1 MLPFTDTRAFS
12 RSYVPGT
19 GTARPCSVTSVASGP
34 WSPGCTSSR
43 TRIEPMLQNINC
55 ASPVAA
61 STPTRTL
68 GRSARTSWPCETFA
82 SSNRSR
88 SLNDCDCAVMRASI
102 RHLLLNVV
110 VRAAGSESSL
120 TGGSREP
127 GAGSGTQPCDW
138 SGVLYTVGLVD
149 APRLMPIRPRL
160 TRPPRILIASDQNHA
175 LSDVVRSLGRRG
187 YSVLRVFAE
196 ASVLE
201 RARTARPDVIV
212 LDAQLG
218 EEQALDLS
226 RTLRADPSIG
236 SSTPILLLVPARPGR
251 QDHLTALRAGVWEL
265 VRQPLDVAE
274 LLAKLDRYVLV
285 KVERDGVS
293 RRDLV
298 DDVTGL
304 YSMHGLA
311 RRTGELILQA
321 AQHNASVACVAVAPA
336 RDAEERGVDGLDGLR
351 GVARL
356 LEASG
361 RRSDA
366 IRRIA
371 PAEFEVTSAGV
382 NRAGARQL
390 AKRLRDSV
398 GAELRAGYDAVGSRR
413 GGGGGGGGGLE
424 ARSLVARAARALEMA
439 KLEGK
444 WVKQARE

>member
-34 WSPGCTSSR
+34 WSPGWTSSR

-61 STPTRTL
+61 STATRTL

-120 TGGSREP
+120 TGGSRER
-127 GAGSGTQPCDW
+127 GAGRSTQPCDW

-160 TRPPRILIASDQNHA
+160 TRPPRIIIASDQNHA

-212 LDAQLG
+212 LDAALG

-236 SSTPILLLVPARPGR
+236 SSTPILLLVPGRPSR
-251 QDHLTALRAGVWEL
+251 EHHLTALRAGVWAL
-265 VRQPLDVAE
+265 VRQPLAVVA
-274 LLAKLDRYVLV
+274 
-285 KVERDGVS
+285 
-293 RRDLV
+293 
-298 DDVTGL
+298 
-304 YSMHGLA
+304 
-311 RRTGELILQA
+311 
-321 AQHNASVACVAVAPA
+321 
-336 RDAEERGVDGLDGLR
+336 
-351 GVARL
+351 
-356 LEASG
+356 
-361 RRSDA
+361 
-366 IRRIA
+366 
-371 PAEFEVTSAGV
+371 AGV

-413 GGGGGGGGGLE
+413 AGGGGLE

-444 WVKQARE
+444 WVKEARE

>member
-12 RSYVPGT
+12 RSYVPGA
-19 GTARPCSVTSVASGP
+19 GTARPCSVTSLASGP

-88 SLNDCDCAVMRASI
+88 SLKDCDCAVMRASI

-127 GAGSGTQPCDW
+127 GAGSSTQPCDW

-187 YSVLRVFAE
+187 YSVLRVFAQP
-196 ASVLE
+196 SVLE

-212 LDAQLG
+212 LDAALG
-218 EEQALDLS
+218 DGESLDVS
-226 RTLRADPSIG
+226 RVLRADPSIG
-236 SSTPILLLVPARPGR
+236 SGTPILLLVPTRPR
-251 QDHLTALRAGVWEL
+251 REDHLTALRAGVWEL
-265 VRQPLDVAE
+265 VRQPLDVAG
-274 LLAKLDRYVLV
+274 LLDKLDRYVLV

-304 YSMHGLA
+304 YSTHGLA
-311 RRTGELILQA
+311 RRAGELILQA
-321 AQHNASVACVAVAPA
+321 GRHNTSVACVAVAPD
-336 RDAEERGVDGLDGLR
+336 RNGQDGGGEGVEALR

-366 IRRIA
+366 IGRIG
-371 PAEFEVTSAGV
+371 PAEFAVVAAGV
-382 NRAGARQL
+382 NRSGARQL
-390 AKRLRDSV
+390 AKRLRGSV
-398 GAELRAGYDAVGSRR
+398 GVDLRAGYDAVGSRR
-413 GGGGGGGGGLE
+413 AGGGALE
-424 ARSLVARAARALEMA
+424 ARSLLARAARALEMA

-444 WVKQARE
+444 RVREAKDG

>member
-19 GTARPCSVTSVASGP
+19 GTARPCSVTSLASGP

-68 GRSARTSWPCETFA
+68 GSSARTSWPCETFA
-82 SSNRSR
+82 CSNRSR

-110 VRAAGSESSL
+110 VRAAASESSL

-127 GAGSGTQPCDW
+127 GAGSSTQPCDW

-149 APRLMPIRPRL
+149 AQRLMPIRPRL

-175 LSDVVRSLGRRG
+175 LSDVVRSLGRQG

-201 RARTARPDVIV
+201 RARTAGPDVVV
-212 LDAQLG
+212 LDAALG
-218 EEQALDLS
+218 DGESLDVS
-226 RTLRADPSIG
+226 RALRADPSIG
-236 SSTPILLLVPARPGR
+236 SGTPILLLVPTRPR
-251 QDHLTALRAGVWEL
+251 REDHLTALRAGVWEL
-265 VRQPLDVAE
+265 VRQPLDVAG
-274 LLAKLDRYVLV
+274 LLDKLDRYVLV

-304 YSMHGLA
+304 YSTHGLA
-311 RRTGELILQA
+311 RRAGELILQA
-321 AQHNASVACVAVAPA
+321 ARHNTSVACVAVAPD
-336 RDAEERGVDGLDGLR
+336 RNGQDGGGDGVEALR

-366 IRRIA
+366 IGRIG
-371 PAEFEVTSAGV
+371 PAEFAVVAAGV
-382 NRAGARQL
+382 NRSGARQL

-398 GAELRAGYDAVGSRR
+398 GIELRAGYDAVGSRR
-413 GGGGGGGGGLE
+413 AGGGALE
-424 ARSLVARAARALEMA
+424 ARSLLARAARALEMA

-444 WVKQARE
+444 WVKEARD

>member
-1 MLPFTDTRAFS
+1 MW
-12 RSYVPGT
+12 SYARRGAGVP
-19 GTARPCSVTSVASGP
+19 
-34 WSPGCTSSR
+34 
-43 TRIEPMLQNINC
+43 
-55 ASPVAA
+55 
-61 STPTRTL
+61 
-68 GRSARTSWPCETFA
+68 
-82 SSNRSR
+82 
-88 SLNDCDCAVMRASI
+88 
-102 RHLLLNVV
+102 
-110 VRAAGSESSL
+110 L
-120 TGGSREP
+120 TGSREQR
-127 GAGSGTQPCDW
+127 AG
-138 SGVLYTVGLVD
+138 SGVLY
-149 APRLMPIRPRL
+149 RLGQSTPHVIMPIRPRL
-160 TRPPRILIASDQNHA
+160 SRPPRILIASDQNHA

-212 LDAQLG
+212 LDAALG
-218 EEQALDLS
+218 VEQALDLS

-236 SSTPILLLVPARPGR
+236 SSTPILLLVPGRPSR
-251 QDHLTALRAGVWEL
+251 EHHLTALRAGVWEL

-274 LLAKLDRYVLV
+274 LLGKLDRYVLV

-321 AQHNASVACVAVAPA
+321 AQHNTSVACVAVAPA
-336 RDAEERGVDGLDGLR
+336 RDGQERGADGLDGLR
-351 GVARL
+351 DVARL

-366 IRRIA
+366 IGRIG
-371 PAEFEVTSAGV
+371 PAEFAVVAAGV

-390 AKRLRDSV
+390 ANRLRDSV
-398 GAELRAGYDAVGSRR
+398 GVELRAGYDAIGSRR
-413 GGGGGGGGGLE
+413 AGALEGRGL
-424 ARSLVARAARALEMA
+424 LARAARALEMA

-444 WVKQARE
+444 WVKEARE

>member
-1 MLPFTDTRAFS
+1 MWSYARRGAGVPFK
-12 RSYVPGT
+12 
-19 GTARPCSVTSVASGP
+19 
-34 WSPGCTSSR
+34 
-43 TRIEPMLQNINC
+43 
-55 ASPVAA
+55 
-61 STPTRTL
+61 
-68 GRSARTSWPCETFA
+68 
-82 SSNRSR
+82 
-88 SLNDCDCAVMRASI
+88 
-102 RHLLLNVV
+102 
-110 VRAAGSESSL
+110 
-120 TGGSREP
+120 GSREQR
-127 GAGSGTQPCDW
+127 AG
-138 SGVLYTVGLVD
+138 SGVLY
-149 APRLMPIRPRL
+149 RLGQSTPHVIMPIRPRL
-160 TRPPRILIASDQNHA
+160 SRPPRILIASDQNHA

-187 YSVLRVFAE
+187 YSVLRVSAE

-212 LDAQLG
+212 LDAALG

-251 QDHLTALRAGVWEL
+251 EHHLTALRAGVWEL

-274 LLAKLDRYVLV
+274 LLGKLDRYVLV

-304 YSMHGLA
+304 YSTHGLA
-311 RRTGELILQA
+311 RRAGELILQA
-321 AQHNASVACVAVAPA
+321 GRHNTSVACVAVAPD
-336 RDAEERGVDGLDGLR
+336 RNGQDGGSDGVEALR

-366 IRRIA
+366 IGRIG
-371 PAEFEVTSAGV
+371 PAEFAVVAAGV
-382 NRAGARQL
+382 NRSGARQL

-398 GAELRAGYDAVGSRR
+398 GVELRAGYDAVGSRR
-413 GGGGGGGGGLE
+413 AGALE
-424 ARSLVARAARALEMA
+424 ARSLLARAARALEMA

-444 WVKQARE
+444 WVREARE